1 MNKERTDAMIS
12 KVFKGSVAENNE
24 FEWQI
29 LVEYMVPMMTVKAV
43 KKEIKEEL
51 GNIR

>member
-29 LVEYMVPMMTVKAV
+29 FGGIYGTNETVKAV

-51 GNIR
+51 EI